1 MKRETDDARQARR
14 LRKQAL
20 EARIERQRVDL
31 MVESTRWH
39 AATRSIDH
47 AWAAV
52 VRWKVPLYTVGGLLL
67 VAMARK
73 PGALTRIARRGL
85 AGAFL
90 VQRVRKAVSTF
101 R

>member
-1 MKRETDDARQARR
+1 MRAESDSARSRR

-20 EARIERQRVDL
+20 EARIERQRIDL
-31 MVESTRWH
+31 IVESSRWH

-47 AWAAV
+47 AWDAI

-67 VAMARK
+67 IATARK
-73 PGALTRIARRGL
+73 PGALRRWARRGV

-90 VQRVRKAVSTF
+90 AQRVRRLVSAL

>member
-1 MKRETDDARQARR
+1 MRAESDSAHTRR

-20 EARIERQRVDL
+20 EARIERQRIDL
-31 MVESTRWH
+31 MVESSRWH

-47 AWAAV
+47 AWDAI
-52 VRWKVPLYTVGGLLL
+52 VRWKIPLYTVGGLLL
-67 VAMARK
+67 IATARK
-73 PGALTRIARRGL
+73 PGSLQRWARRGV

-90 VQRVRKAVSTF
+90 AQRARKVVSAL